1 MTGHIN
7 FIKNF
12 ANVKM
17 KTIKGM
23 VKKVMWMIFHKL

>member
-1 MTGHIN
+1 LTGHIN
-7 FIKNF
+7 FIKKF

-23 VKKVMWMIFHKL
+23 VKKVM